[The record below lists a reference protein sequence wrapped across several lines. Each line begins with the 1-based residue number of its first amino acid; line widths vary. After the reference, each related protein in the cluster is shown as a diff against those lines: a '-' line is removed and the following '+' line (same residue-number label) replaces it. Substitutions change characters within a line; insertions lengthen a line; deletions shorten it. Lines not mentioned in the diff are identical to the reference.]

1 MEITTPQIEQDGG
14 TWYMLKGGNRFG
26 SFETE
31 EAALD
36 AARTD
41 AIRGLSGPLGR
52 DEYEAAAD
60 ALNVGLLSDGEI
72 EDRSYSVKYH
82 DAPSDDLL
90 LARLRLEGIEEE
102 QKAERPDPAEF
113 FSDSDTS
120 DECPSCG
127 GPTSIAGERC
137 DGCRR

>member
-60 ALNVGLLSDGEI
+60 ALDVGLLSDEEI
-72 EDRSYSVKYH
+72 DDRSYAIQYH
-82 DAPSDDLL
+82 DNPSDELR
-90 LARLRLEGIEEE
+90 LARLRLEGIE
-102 QKAERPDPAEF
+102 AEKKEARPDPSEF
-113 FSDSDTS
+113 SGATS
-120 DECPSCG
+120 SACPSCG
-127 GPTSIAGERC
+127 GPTSISGEPC
-137 DGCRR
+137 DGCRRY